1 VTDALTPGSRFQS
14 PFRSSNRTTRSIDSR
29 LPTSDSRSL
38 LLKRGRVVDPATRLD
53 CTGDVLVRDGLIVAI
68 SDAPLPP
75 ADDTVDCEGCIVSPG
90 LIDLHVHF
98 RDPDESGHHEET
110 IASGSAAAA
119 AGGFTSV
126 CCMPNTTPAIDACSV
141 VDAIK
146 HRAAVV
152 GLARV
157 FPVACGTIA
166 RRGETLAPIL
176 DLVEAGAIA
185 ISDDGDGIA
194 SSDMMKRILG
204 HVAAADSVF
213 MQHCQDPTLTRGAA
227 MNAGPLATRLGLGG
241 WPREAEELM
250 LRRDLMLNRRV
261 GARYHAQHLSVAE
274 SITALREARE
284 AGQPATGEA
293 SPHHLL
299 LTEDACEQWDTAA
312 KVNPPLRTRA
322 DVEALKVGIA
332 EGTITVL
339 ATDHAPHPA
348 QSKETDF
355 ASASF
360 GMVGL
365 ECAVPLY
372 REALIDGG
380 VLDWPAMLAMMTCE
394 PAAVT
399 GLERLGLGRLEVGG
413 PADVTII
420 DPSAEWTIDPAT
432 FRSAGRN
439 CPFAG
444 RRVRGRAIAT
454 IIGGAFTFRNTS
466 PAVEGR
472 AVVR

>member
-1 VTDALTPGSRFQS
+1 VPIDSPLPSAGSR
-14 PFRSSNRTTRSIDSR
+14 
-29 LPTSDSRSL
+29 
-38 LLKRGRVVDPATRLD
+38 LLKGGRIIDPVTQLD
-53 CTGDVLVRDGLIVAI
+53 CTGDVLVRDGVIVVI
-68 SDAPLPP
+68 SDTPLPP
-75 ADDTVDCEGCIVSPG
+75 TADTIDCEGCIVSPG

-98 RDPDESGHHEET
+98 RDPDESGHHTET

-119 AGGFTSV
+119 AGGFTAV

-146 HRAAVV
+146 LSARVV
-152 GLARV
+152 GMTRV
-157 FPVACGTIA
+157 FPVACGTMN
-166 RRGETLAPIL
+166 RRGETLSPIL
-176 DLVEAGAIA
+176 DLIASGAIA
-185 ISDDGDGIA
+185 ISDDGDGVA
-194 SSDMMKRILG
+194 DSDMMKRILSL
-204 HVAAADSVF
+204 VSEADSVF

-241 WPREAEELM
+241 WPREAEALM
-250 LRRDLMLNRRV
+250 LRRDLMLNQTI

-274 SITALREARE
+274 SVTALREAQA

-299 LTEDACEQWDTAA
+299 LTEDACDHWNTTA
-312 KVNPPLRTRA
+312 KVNPPLRTEA
-322 DVEALKVGIA
+322 DIEALKVGIA

-355 ASASF
+355 ASAAF

-365 ECAVPLY
+365 ECALPLY

-380 VLDWPAMLAMMTCE
+380 VIDWPAMLAMMTSE

-399 GLERLGLGRLEVGG
+399 GLEQLGLGRLEVGG
-413 PADVTII
+413 PADITII
-420 DPSAEWTIDPAT
+420 DPAAEWTIDPT
-432 FRSAGRN
+432 MFRSAGRN

-444 RRVRGRAIAT
+444 RPARGRAIAT
-454 IIGGAFTFRNTS
+454 MIGGDFTFRNTAS
-466 PAVEGR
+466 AVEGS
-472 AVVR
+472 AVAR